1 MNGKRVRL
9 ALTVAVSA
17 LAGGMIAAASS
28 AATPTL
34 IAHLFAK
41 AGLVKMH
48 ADLSFTTAPAAAA
61 AKVSGSLSSCQ
72 VQPVSKP
79 RSGVADKIVCTTP
92 SGAKVSIPLAPA
104 AATLTYH
111 LTAAGSASLQ
121 SATVQIRHKTTVL
134 ATLSASGGT
143 VTLPLDHAAGL
154 INGHDTLYVQLAAH
168 TYSGKITRI
177 H

>member
-34 IAHLFAK
+34 TTHLFAK
-41 AGLVKMH
+41 AGPVKMH

-72 VQPVSKP
+72 VQPSKP